1 MDIFEKAVRHKIR
14 FDYKGKISVEEL
26 WDLSLPVLDGIYG
39 CLENE
44 LESLPKKS
52 LLTTR
57 SREREDVEFKQEIIR
72 HIVETKKVEAEA
84 RNQEKKNA
92 ERKQLILD
100 VIEQKK
106 NENLKNLSIEELTK
120 LAESL

>member
-1 MDIFEKAVRHKIR
+1 MDIFERAVRQKIR

-26 WDLSLPVLDGIYG
+26 WDLSLPVLDAIYG

>member
-26 WDLSLPVLDGIYG
+26 WDLSLPVLDAIYG